1 MHTKKHI
8 QKKREIMTYPLKE
21 DSKRSRCPQIKQE
34 QITKP
39 TNENEKINQITQI
52 SWNINSK
59 AKKK

>member
-1 MHTKKHI
+1 
-8 QKKREIMTYPLKE
+8 MTYPLKE
-21 DSKRSRCPQIKQE
+21 DSKRSRYPQIKQE